1 MSAISRAGARAS
13 GLKRYLTG
21 KPCKHGH
28 VVERYVSGQCVLCA
42 AVRVKEW
49 TIRSPGRAGI
59 NHAAWRKLNPRKVA
73 AFSAAWSRRNPDKK
87 AAIGAVRRG
96 AKLRRIPPWAD
107 RAAIMAVFEE
117 AKRLTAE
124 TGVPHE
130 VDHEIPLQGELVSG
144 LHTHANLCI
153 RTRAENRRKGNKFR
167 VAA

>member
-1 MSAISRAGARAS
+1 MSAISRAGAKAS

-28 VVERYVSGQCVLCA
+28 VVERYVSGQCVLCVA
-42 AVRVKEW
+42 MRVKEW
-49 TIRSPGRAGI
+49 AKRNPGRAGA
-59 NHAAWRKLNPRKVA
+59 NHAAWRKSNPCKVA

-87 AAIGAVRRG
+87 AAIDAARRC
-96 AKLRRIPPWAD
+96 AKLRRVPPWAD
-107 RAAIMAVFEE
+107 RNAIAAVFEE

-124 TGVPHE
+124 TGTPYE

-144 LHTHANLCI
+144 LHIHANLRI
-153 RTRAENRRKGNKFR
+153 KTRVENRRKGNKFQ